1 MYNFFHIFIDNYDNL
16 YIYLIVKI
24 FIIFYGTVMKTILGL
39 IASPRTLG
47 NCELIVK
54 EIGNH
59 ITEKHELQLLRLQDF
74 NIKPCRGCYTCL
86 FGIKQ
91 CVIDDD
97 YPQVISAIV
106 NADALIIAV
115 PTYSLGANAT
125 LKLFFDR
132 CIASYSYVNQ
142 LWNKPCVSIGIAGI
156 NGMEC
161 STRLDLEKFTS
172 MMLFDNKATEIL
184 YSAIPGEVF
193 MNEKNLKKA
202 AALGRALF
210 GERLHDNGPSCP
222 ICGGK
227 SFRFL
232 GEDRVKCLL
241 CSQAGYISME
251 SGSPVFDITKEY
263 GIFLSKKEAQNHSK
277 WLKGKRS
284 EYKVKREYLN
294 QIIQQYLDRG
304 NWIKP

>member
-1 MYNFFHIFIDNYDNL
+1 
-16 YIYLIVKI
+16 
-24 FIIFYGTVMKTILGL
+24 MKNILGL

-54 EIGNH
+54 EISNH
-59 ITEKHELQLLRLQDF
+59 IPEEHELQLLRLQDF

-86 FGIKQ
+86 FRSNR

-97 YPQVISAIV
+97 YPQILSAIV

-115 PTYSLGANAT
+115 PTYCLGANAT

-132 CIASYSYVNQ
+132 CVASYSYANQ
-142 LWNKPCVSIGIAGI
+142 LWNKPSISIGIAGI
-156 NGMEC
+156 NGMEG

-172 MMLFDNKATEIL
+172 LMLFDNKATEIL
-184 YSAIPGEVF
+184 YSAFPGEVF

-202 AALGRALF
+202 AALGRALL
-210 GERLHDNGPSCP
+210 GERLQDNGPACP

-232 GEDRVKCLL
+232 GGDRVKCLL
-241 CSQAGYISME
+241 CSQSGYISME

-263 GIFLSKKEAQNHSK
+263 GIFTTREEAQNHYQL
-277 WLKGKRS
+277 LKDKRT
-284 EYKVKREYLN
+284 EYRVKRELLN
-294 QIIQQYLDRG
+294 QIIQHYLDRG

>member
-1 MYNFFHIFIDNYDNL
+1 
-16 YIYLIVKI
+16 
-24 FIIFYGTVMKTILGL
+24 MKNILGL

-59 ITEKHELQLLRLQDF
+59 ITEEHELQLLRLQDF
-74 NIKPCRGCYTCL
+74 NIKPCRGCYFCL
-86 FGIKQ
+86 FRNNQ

-97 YPQVISAIV
+97 YPRILSAIV

-115 PTYSLGANAT
+115 PTYCLGANAM

-132 CIASYSYVNQ
+132 CLASYSYVNQ
-142 LWNKPCVSIGIAGI
+142 LWNKPCVAIGIAGI
-156 NGMEC
+156 DGMEG

-172 MMLFDNKATEIL
+172 LMLFDNKGTEIL
-184 YSAIPGEVF
+184 YSALPGEIF
-193 MNEKNLKKA
+193 MNEYNLKKA
-202 AALGRALF
+202 AELGRALF
-210 GERLHDNGPSCP
+210 GEKMQENGPSCP

-232 GEDRVKCLL
+232 GGDRVKCLL
-241 CSQAGYISME
+241 CSQSGYISME

-263 GIFLSKKEAQNHSK
+263 GIFTTRKEARDHFQF
-277 WLKGKRS
+277 LKGKRTD
-284 EYKVKREYLN
+284 YKVRRELLN

>member
-1 MYNFFHIFIDNYDNL
+1 
-16 YIYLIVKI
+16 
-24 FIIFYGTVMKTILGL
+24 MKTILGL

-54 EIGNH
+54 EISNH
-59 ITEKHELQLLRLQDF
+59 INEQHELQLLRLQDF
-74 NIKPCRGCYTCL
+74 NIKPCRGSYTCL
-86 FGIKQ
+86 FRNKQ

-97 YPQVISAIV
+97 YPHIISAIV
-106 NADALIIAV
+106 KADALIIAV
-115 PTYSLGANAT
+115 PTYCLGANAM

-132 CIASYSYVNQ
+132 CIACYSYANQ

-156 NGMEC
+156 NGMEG

-172 MMLFDNKATEIL
+172 MMLFNNKATAML
-184 YSAIPGEVF
+184 YSALPGEVF
-193 MNEKNLKKA
+193 MNENNLKKA
-202 AALGRALF
+202 AALGQALL
-210 GERLHDNGPSCP
+210 GEPLQDKSPSCP

-232 GEDRVKCLL
+232 GDDRVKCLL
-241 CSQAGYISME
+241 CSQTGYISME
-251 SGSPVFDITKEY
+251 SGFPVFDITKEY
-263 GIFLSKKEAQNHSK
+263 GIFSSKQEALNHYQ
-277 WLKGKRS
+277 WLKGKRVD
-284 EYKVKREYLN
+284 YKAKREYIN